1 MKHGKGQGNAPPPGV
16 RGAPARIGDYRIGR
30 RLGMGGM
37 AEVYEASRQG
47 PHGFHKAFAVKRIL
61 PEAASD
67 PEFVAMFIQ
76 EAKLAACLSHPNIV
90 QVFDFGEDGGELF
103 LAMELVDGT
112 TVSRVLRAV
121 ASRGEAVPL
130 EAALHIVSQAARAL
144 AHAHHACDHEGNRLG
159 IVHRDVSP
167 GNLLITRA
175 GHVKL
180 ADFGIARAAT
190 QEQHTDA
197 GHLRGKLGYMSPEQ
211 VVGAPLNA
219 YSDVFTLTTILAE
232 MVLGETLFSQGP
244 ELDIL
249 TRIRDVDLRVLAK
262 TARHIPSDV
271 RRLIHLG
278 LSVRPDKRP
287 SARGFANVVDEIVRR
302 RGFSS
307 HGPELVARMLSQ
319 YELVKSVGDG
329 DLTDEAG
336 ARPTSLLA
344 VDADAEHS
352 NTTAPNPRPVVT
364 DLGGVRNHS
373 YQVKLETGRQLGPV
387 PFPELVRLTIGGV
400 VGADALVMRNRD
412 PYLRAEQLAELER
425 FFATP
430 ALQWSKQEI
439 TKPKL
444 RGELRAAILLPLI
457 HSLAAGR
464 ETGMLYLDDGKQRKK
479 VYFVDG
485 RPDFVASTRRDEM
498 LGDYLVATGKCLPME
513 LDMALAVL
521 PQHGGRLGDALV
533 ALGVLRPVELYQAVA
548 GQVRARYL
556 EAFRWRDGHWLYVRG
571 AQSHEQT
578 YPIEQNAHVLM
589 RDAALQL
596 HPSELE
602 AALSPLWERVITP
615 THSAPAPL
623 SAYQVPDTWSWVLSQ
638 ATGTAT
644 VGHIFSNS
652 HKSGVDPVDALRA
665 LFLGVSCQVVRT
677 T

>member
-1 MKHGKGQGNAPPPGV
+1 MKHGKGQGHEPPGAV
-16 RGAPARIGDYRIGR
+16 RSAPARLGAYGIGR
-30 RLGMGGM
+30 RIGMGGM

-47 PHGFHKAFAVKRIL
+47 PHGFHKTFAVKRIL
-61 PEAASD
+61 PDAARD

-90 QVFDFGEDGGELF
+90 QVFDFGEDDGELF

-130 EAALHIVSQAARAL
+130 EVALHIASQAARAL
-144 AHAHHACDHEGNRLG
+144 AHAHHATDHEGNRLG

-167 GNLLITRA
+167 GNLLITRG

-190 QEQHTDA
+190 QEHHTDA
-197 GHLRGKLGYMSPEQ
+197 GHLRGKVGYMSPEQ
-211 VVGAPLNA
+211 VIGAQLDS

-232 MVLGETLFSQGP
+232 MVLGESLFSRGP
-244 ELDIL
+244 ELEVL
-249 TRIRDVDLRVLAK
+249 TRIRDVDLRVLEQ
-262 TARHIPSDV
+262 TTRHIPSDV
-271 RRLIHLG
+271 RRLILLG
-278 LSVRPDKRP
+278 LSARPDKRP

-302 RGFSS
+302 RGFSL

-319 YELVKSVGDG
+319 YELVKHTGVP
-329 DLTDEAG
+329 TDDPG
-336 ARPTSLLA
+336 ARPTSLFPL
-344 VDADAEHS
+344 DLGEQPS
-352 NTTAPNPRPVVT
+352 TTMPHPRPAVT

-373 YQVKLETGRQLGPV
+373 YQVKLETGREVGPV

-412 PYLRAEQLAELER
+412 PYVRAEQLAELER

-430 ALQWSKQEI
+430 ALQWRKDEI

-485 RPDFVASTRRDEM
+485 RPDFVASTRRDEL

-571 AQSHEQT
+571 AQSREQT

-589 RDAALQL
+589 RDAAIQL

-602 AALSPLWERVITP
+602 AALSPLWEKVITVAP
-615 THSAPAPL
+615 SAPAPL
-623 SAYQVPDTWSWVLSQ
+623 SAYQVPDTWSWVLAQ
-638 ATGTAT
+638 ATGSAT
-644 VGHIFSNS
+644 VGHIFSTS

-665 LFLGVSCQVVRT
+665 LFLGVSCQIVRPA
-677 T
+677 

>member
-1 MKHGKGQGNAPPPGV
+1 MKHDKGHGHGPPIAV
-16 RGAPARIGDYRIGR
+16 RSAPARLGGYGIGR
-30 RLGMGGM
+30 RIGMGGM

-47 PHGFHKAFAVKRIL
+47 PHGFHKTFAVKRIL
-61 PEAASD
+61 PEAAAD

-76 EAKLAACLSHPNIV
+76 EAKLAACLSHPNVV
-90 QVFDFGEDGGELF
+90 QVFDFGEDSGELF

-144 AHAHHACDHEGNRLG
+144 AHAHQASDHEGKRLG

-167 GNLLITRA
+167 GNLLITRG

-211 VVGAPLNA
+211 VVGASLDP

-232 MVLGETLFSQGP
+232 MVLGETLFSHGP
-244 ELDIL
+244 EIEIL
-249 TRIRDVDLRVLAK
+249 TRIRDVDLRVLDK
-262 TARHIPSDV
+262 STRHIPSDV
-271 RRLIHLG
+271 RRLILLG
-278 LSVRPDKRP
+278 LSARPDRRP

-307 HGPELVARMLSQ
+307 HGPELVARMLLQ
-319 YELVKSVGDG
+319 YELVKDAGDG
-329 DLTDEAG
+329 PLTDEAG
-336 ARPTSLLA
+336 ARPTSLLSLES
-344 VDADAEHS
+344 DEQPS
-352 NTTAPNPRPVVT
+352 TTMPNPRPLVT

-373 YQVKLETGRQLGPV
+373 YQVKLETGRQVGPV
-387 PFPELVRLTIGGV
+387 PFPELVRLTIGGI

-412 PYLRAEQLAELER
+412 PYVRAEQLAELER

-430 ALQWSKQEI
+430 ALQWRKDEI

-498 LGDYLVATGKCLPME
+498 LGDYLIATGKCLPME

-548 GQVRARYL
+548 GQVRSRYL

-589 RDAALQL
+589 RDAAIEL

-602 AALSPLWERVITP
+602 AALSPLWEKVISTM
-615 THSAPAPL
+615 HNAPAPL
-623 SAYQVPDTWSWVLSQ
+623 TAYQVPDTWGWVLGQ
-638 ATGTAT
+638 ATGSAT

-665 LFLGVSCQVVRT
+665 LFLGVSCQIIRPA
-677 T
+677 